1 MTYTKTILPQNEGE
15 NTQNNDK
22 SKYEKALEMY
32 ETNLNDAEVQATVKQ
47 IIEEKVPQ
55 NDTLDVK
62 KFLFG
67 SIELT
72 TLSTTDTEEKVLRM
86 VEMVNR
92 FDREYPDIPH
102 VAAVC
107 VYPVF
112 TELVSKS
119 LEVDGV
125 EITNVCG
132 NFPSSQARM
141 EVKVAETQLAV
152 ADGATE
158 IDIVLPVGKFLSGD
172 YEGVCDDI
180 SEMKQACGA
189 APMKVILETGD
200 LETASNIKK
209 AALLSMYA
217 GADYIKTSTGK
228 EKVSA
233 TPEAAYVMCQAIKAY
248 HEKTGIQI
256 GFKPAGGINTVM
268 DAIIYYTIVQQ
279 VLGEQWLTNKWFRMG
294 TSRLTNLLLSEIL
307 GKETKFF

>member
-22 SKYEKALEMY
+22 SKYEKALELY

-200 LETASNIKK
+200 LETASNIV
-209 AALLSMYA
+209 ALLRDITQSGTAVVMSTHNPSMLSKYP
-217 GADYIKTSTGK
+217 GIVYRCADGRMK
-228 EKVSA
+228 EITDEYSK
-233 TPEAAYVMCQAIKAY
+233 I
-248 HEKTGIQI
+248 
-256 GFKPAGGINTVM
+256 
-268 DAIIYYTIVQQ
+268 D
-279 VLGEQWLTNKWFRMG
+279 
-294 TSRLTNLLLSEIL
+294 LSED
-307 GKETKFF
+307 EE